1 MLQKIQVALALRVS
15 LDPCLPAKGRQP
27 TSSAW
32 QRDTLRASSVTS
44 WLRVNP
50 FLRPPLYLQGPG
62 RMLLHD
68 LVTTSATVAEASS
81 RLAKTALLADLLR
94 RLAPHEIDMAIGFLS
109 GEPRQGRIGIGGAT
123 IWNAKDVPAAETSTL
138 GLHDVDEAFTELAA
152 VKGPGSAAARQQRL
166 RDLLRRATS
175 AEQDFIARLLFG
187 ELRQGAL
194 EGMLLEAVAR
204 ASGVSAASVRRA
216 VMMAGALAP
225 VARAALVEGEAGLD
239 AFGVQLFQ
247 PVQPMLAQPADDVT
261 DALVQLQ
268 DEVSIEW
275 KLDGAR
281 IQVHKSGN
289 EVRVFSRTLRDVTSA
304 VPEVVEALRA
314 LDVNDLIVDGEVIA
328 LRPDGSPHPFQITM
342 QRFGRKLDV
351 ERLRAE
357 IPLTPFLFDCLY
369 ASGESLI
376 DLGQDTRVTRLETV
390 ARPLLVPRL
399 VRPSS
404 ESAAR
409 FLDETLR
416 RGHEGL
422 MVKALDAP
430 YAAGRR
436 GQQWLKVKIA
446 RTLDLVIL
454 AAEWGHGRRTGWLSN
469 LHLGA
474 RDPAHGGFV
483 MLGKTFKGLTDEM
496 LAWQTEALRKLEISH
511 DRQTVYVKPE
521 LVVEIAFN
529 DVQGSSQYPGGLA
542 LRFARVKGHRPDK
555 SAADADTIDTVRDL
569 YLRSISSE
577 PR

>member
-1 MLQKIQVALALRVS
+1 MS
-15 LDPCLPAKGRQP
+15 
-27 TSSAW
+27 
-32 QRDTLRASSVTS
+32 
-44 WLRVNP
+44 
-50 FLRPPLYLQGPG
+50 
-62 RMLLHD
+62 LHD
-68 LVTTSATVAEASS
+68 LVTTSAAVGHASG
-81 RLAKTALLADLLR
+81 RLAKIGLLPDLLR
-94 RLAPHEIDMAIGFLS
+94 RAAPEEIEIAIGFLS

-123 IWNAKDVPAAETSTL
+123 IWNAKDVASADAPTL
-138 GLHDVDEAFTELAA
+138 SLHDVDEAFTQIAA
-152 VKGPGSAAARQQRL
+152 LKGAGSTAARQQRL

-194 EGMLLEAVAR
+194 EGVLVEAVAK
-204 ASGVSAASVRRA
+204 ASGISAATIRRS

-225 VARAALVEGEAGLD
+225 VARAALVNGESALTS
-239 AFGVQLFQ
+239 FGVQLFQ
-247 PVQPMLAQPADDVT
+247 PVQPMLAQPAEDMN
-261 DALVQLQ
+261 DALVQLHN
-268 DEVSIEW
+268 DVSLEW

-281 IQVHKSGN
+281 IQVHKSGD
-289 EVRVFSRTLRDVTSA
+289 EVRVFSRNLRDVTSA
-304 VPEVVEALRA
+304 VPEVVDAMHA
-314 LDVNDLIVDGEVIA
+314 LDGRDLIVDGEVIA
-328 LRPDGSPHPFQITM
+328 LRADGSPHPFQITM

-351 ERLRAE
+351 DRLRSE

-369 ASGESLI
+369 ADGESLI
-376 DLGQDTRVTRLETV
+376 DTTQDARVARLETIAPSIV
-390 ARPLLVPRL
+390 VPRL
-399 VRPSS
+399 VRPTP
-404 ESAAR
+404 ESASR
-409 FLDETLR
+409 FLEETLR

-422 MVKALDAP
+422 MVKSLAAP

-474 RDPAHGGFV
+474 RDPVHGGFV

-496 LAWQTEALRKLEISH
+496 LTWQTEKLRTLEISH
-511 DRQTVYVKPE
+511 DRHTVYVKPE

-529 DVQGSSQYPGGLA
+529 EVQESPHYPGGLA
-542 LRFARVKGHRPDK
+542 LRFARVKGYRQDK
-555 SAADADTIDTVRDL
+555 SANDADTIDAVRDI